1 MKHRGYLKLVGKG
14 GERTKI
20 KDITIDTLSDEQ
32 GNLLV
37 ATNALKVVSYLPNE
51 ISHHFPT

>member
-1 MKHRGYLKLVGKG
+1 MKHRGYLKFVGKG

-20 KDITIDTLSDEQ
+20 KDITIDTLSGEQ

-37 ATNALKVVSYLPNE
+37 ATSSGRKMVGYF
-51 ISHHFPT
+51 IR